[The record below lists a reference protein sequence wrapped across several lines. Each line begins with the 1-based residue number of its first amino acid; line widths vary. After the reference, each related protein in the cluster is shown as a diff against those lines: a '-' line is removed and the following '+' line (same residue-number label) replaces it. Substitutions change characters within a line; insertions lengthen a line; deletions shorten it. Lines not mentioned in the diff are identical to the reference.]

1 MTHLSAILPEAATG
15 IMPVLDEGLTRVVE
29 RMDRQMGS
37 TMRPVHELVE
47 HVEGYRG
54 KMLRPSLVLLTGLA
68 CSGDAV
74 SIGAGP
80 TMSVTDADSAHVTIG
95 AVVEMIHVAT
105 LVHDDVLDE
114 AEVRRGSQTINAL
127 RGNEAAVILGDYL
140 ISKAFHLCSTLD
152 SQRTALR
159 IGEVTSIVCE
169 GEMLQLL
176 QRGDLAL
183 DERSYFEIIER
194 KTASLIAVACELG
207 ALHAGASAEV
217 VRAMHAFGLKLGVA
231 FQIQDDLLDLVG
243 DESVVGKSL
252 GKDLEKEKLTLPL
265 IHHLACLSGSAR
277 MDTERLIHRNSFHN
291 GLRMGVRPRLEA
303 TSSIAYAKGVAGRLV
318 LEARGLLDVLQ
329 PSPARTCLA
338 AMADAVIARA
348 M

>member
-1 MTHLSAILPEAATG
+1 MTPLSAMLPGLTSTG
-15 IMPVLDEGLTRVVE
+15 VLPLLEEGLTRVVAA
-29 RMDRQMGS
+29 MDRQTAS
-37 TMRPVHELVE
+37 ALRPVQELVD

-54 KMLRPSLVLLTGLA
+54 KMLRPSAVLLTALA
-68 CSGDAV
+68 C
-74 SIGAGP
+74 AGESEP
-80 TMSVTDADSAHVTIG
+80 ERCATILSSESPHVVIG
-95 AVVEMIHVAT
+95 AVVEMIHLAT

-114 AEVRRGSQTINAL
+114 AELRRGAQTINAL

-140 ISKAFHLCSTLD
+140 ISKAFHLCSTLE

-169 GEMLQLL
+169 GEMLQLA

-183 DERSYFEIIER
+183 DERAYFEIVER

-207 ALHAGASAEV
+207 ALHAGASPAV
-217 VRAMHAFGLKLGVA
+217 ARAMHDFGLKLGVA

-243 DESVVGKSL
+243 DENVVGKSL
-252 GKDLEKEKLTLPL
+252 GKDLEKEKLTLPV
-265 IHHLACLSGSAR
+265 IHHLACLSTSAR

-291 GLRMGVRPRLEA
+291 GMRMGVRPRLEA
-303 TSSIAYAKGVAGRLV
+303 TASIAYAKSVANRLV
-318 LEARGLLDVLQ
+318 NEAKKLLSVL
-329 PSPARTCLA
+329 PASSAREFMA
-338 AMADAVIARA
+338 SMADAVIARV